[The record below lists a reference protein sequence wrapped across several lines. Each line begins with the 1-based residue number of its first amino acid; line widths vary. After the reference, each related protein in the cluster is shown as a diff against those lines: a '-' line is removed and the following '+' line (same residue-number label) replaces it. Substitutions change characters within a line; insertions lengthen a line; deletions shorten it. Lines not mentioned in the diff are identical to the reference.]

1 MHELSVMSNI
11 LDIVQ
16 EHANKNGAAK
26 VLKVNLKIGDLSD
39 IIPEWA
45 QTYFDML
52 SKDTIADGAALSIEK
67 VPVTVTCNSCKNTH
81 TFLDKNWSFTC
92 VKCESADIEITAGR
106 EFFITSIEIL

>member
-16 EHANKNGAAK
+16 EHAQKNNAK
-26 VLKVNLKIGDLSD
+26 KVYKINLKIGDLSD

-52 SKDTIADGAALSIEK
+52 SKDTVADGAALSIEK
-67 VPVTVTCNSCKNTH
+67 VPVTVKCNSCGNTH
-81 TFLDKNWSFTC
+81 TFADKDWSFTC
-92 VKCESADIEITAGR
+92 VKCESSDITLIEGR
-106 EFFITSIEIL
+106 EFYITSIEII